1 MKVVII
7 MQGPNEVDS
16 CNRLGLILPLHQS
29 GENKDKI
36 FSIMFV
42 VSYF

>member
-1 MKVVII
+1 M
-7 MQGPNEVDS
+7 DL

-36 FSIMFV
+36 FSIQSNDDQMFV